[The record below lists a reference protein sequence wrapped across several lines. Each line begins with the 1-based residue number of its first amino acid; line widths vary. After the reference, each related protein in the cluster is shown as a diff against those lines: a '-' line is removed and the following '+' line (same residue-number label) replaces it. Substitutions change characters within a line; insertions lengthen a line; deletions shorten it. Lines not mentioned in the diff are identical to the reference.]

1 VNRLQRELSQ
11 LRAQTASVV
20 SNASSSSSS
29 HPAVFDDTAAPA
41 ELPTPGTIYPTSARR
56 RRASSSVS
64 SRSLTSH
71 TAGPGERTS
80 QASVDRARDAGM
92 TTPAGSSRSRQN
104 SHSTTLPAPVMARSV
119 NSPAPPRAS
128 LSRQSSERGLPPP
141 MHAQASPYFGGSL
154 GQIAQSSGARQD
166 EAAQAKAALE
176 VARKENDRLV
186 SRVRELEAALKEKQ
200 KSKNA
205 V

>member
-1 VNRLQRELSQ
+1 
-11 LRAQTASVV
+11 
-20 SNASSSSSS
+20 
-29 HPAVFDDTAAPA
+29 
-41 ELPTPGTIYPTSARR
+41 
-56 RRASSSVS
+56 
-64 SRSLTSH
+64 
-71 TAGPGERTS
+71 
-80 QASVDRARDAGM
+80 
-92 TTPAGSSRSRQN
+92 
-104 SHSTTLPAPVMARSV
+104 
-119 NSPAPPRAS
+119 
-128 LSRQSSERGLPPP
+128 